1 MTRPAWTMYHPN
13 GKGTGSALRLEL
25 HPAHGQTNGS
35 IFATLVPQKAF
46 IGDGTTYAEFDTDTN
61 AVTYRLHTY
70 QRGVGAT
77 ERTFGTYANAVRA
90 FDDFSKML

>member
-1 MTRPAWTMYHPN
+1 MN
-13 GKGTGSALRLEL
+13 GKKLTVEISRRCGWDNAMLT
-25 HPAHGQTNGS
+25 
-35 IFATLVPQKAF
+35 
-46 IGDGTTYAEFDTDTN
+46 AEIDTDTN

-90 FDDFSKML
+90 FDDFGKML

>member
-1 MTRPAWTMYHPN
+1 MN
-13 GKGTGSALRLEL
+13 GKKLTVEISRHCGWDNAMLT
-25 HPAHGQTNGS
+25 
-35 IFATLVPQKAF
+35 
-46 IGDGTTYAEFDTDTN
+46 AEIDTDTN

-90 FDDFSKML
+90 FDDFGKML